1 MSPNGCGRQ
10 VGTNINQH
18 QLLECRSACCWCAKL
33 LDHLPTG
40 YLPPVAGS
48 QCCTFTW
55 GPLRKNVGGN
65 RNPMLCDHVTQET
78 CNFWSV
84 PQIKKPNAMK
94 YRRKGVQFTPFWM
107 RAAICEIVSKYGA
120 SWRIMAHL

>member
-1 MSPNGCGRQ
+1 MGVSDKWEPTS
-10 VGTNINQH
+10 TNINCWSVAPPASGVRNCWTICQ
-18 QLLECRSACCWCAKL
+18 QAICLLL
-33 LDHLPTG
+33 LVRNAALSHGAL
-40 YLPPVAGS
+40 YVKM
-48 QCCTFTW
+48 W
-55 GPLRKNVGGN
+55 GGN